1 MTRTSL
7 ARARLPR
14 PAVLAAIAGAW
25 ALCLAAELTGRSAT
39 LHHDRL
45 VEGRLAPW
53 LALGLFLVAWQVM
66 IAAMMLP
73 TSLPL
78 LALFDR
84 VSAPQP
90 AHRRA
95 RLAFLGGYVAV
106 WTAFGALGFLFDGVV
121 HRTVDATPWLA
132 QRPWLIG
139 GATLVVAGAFQF
151 SDLKDRCL
159 RQCRHP
165 GLYLQQH
172 YRRGV
177 GAAFRLGRGHGLF
190 CLGCCWALMLLAFAV
205 GVANLAWMA
214 TLTAIMV
221 AEKTAPA
228 GRRVVRPVGVALLA
242 LGALVLVHPGWLWPP
257 VTPG

>member
-1 MTRTSL
+1 
-7 ARARLPR
+7 
-14 PAVLAAIAGAW
+14 
-25 ALCLAAELTGRSAT
+25 
-39 LHHDRL
+39 
-45 VEGRLAPW
+45 
-53 LALGLFLVAWQVM
+53 M

-73 TSLPL
+73 TSLPM

-84 VSAPQP
+84 VSAAQP
-90 AHRRA
+90 GHRQARRA
-95 RLAFLGGYVAV
+95 FLAGYVAV
-106 WTAFGALGFLFDGVV
+106 WTAFGAIGFLGDGLV
-121 HRTVDATPWLA
+121 HRTVDAIPWLA

-165 GLYLQQH
+165 ALYLQHH

-177 GAAFRLGRGHGLF
+177 RAAFRLGRGHGLF

-221 AEKTAPA
+221 VEKTAPA
-228 GRRVVRPVGVALLA
+228 GHRAVRPVGFALLA
-242 LGALVLVHPGWLWPP
+242 LGALTLLR
-257 VTPG
+257 